1 MNILNRVKN
10 FHPGPVCKAVV
21 LFVVLFGLALVFGI
35 LPIEYNRKEDA
46 SMFWV
51 NVFDIAWLLLYLA
64 SWIQLIRVE
73 KIFNRNYPHKPGGL
87 GVSFRSQPKPAYPVR
102 AVLSDITRRALMV
115 IFMTLAVILLFSSC
129 VLWCASSVIN

>member
-1 MNILNRVKN
+1 MNILNRVKS
-10 FHPGPVCKAVV
+10 FHPGPVFKAVV
-21 LFVVLFGLALVFGI
+21 LFVVLFGLAFVFGI

-87 GVSFRSQPKPAYPVR
+87 GVSFRSQPKPAHPVR
-102 AVLSDITRRALMV
+102 AILSDITRRALMV

-129 VLWCASSVIN
+129 VLWCASAVN

>member
-1 MNILNRVKN
+1 MNILNRIKS

-21 LFVVLFGLALVFGI
+21 LFVVLFGLALAFGI

-46 SMFWV
+46 SLFWV

-64 SWIQLIRVE
+64 SWIQLIRVD
-73 KIFNRNYPHKPGGL
+73 KIFKRTYPNKPGFL
-87 GVSFRSQPKPAYPVR
+87 AKPAYPVR
-102 AVLSDITRRALMV
+102 AGLSDITRRVLMV
-115 IFMTLAVILLFSSC
+115 LFTTLAVILLFSSC

>member
-10 FHPGPVCKAVV
+10 FHPGPVCKAVI
-21 LFVVLFGLALVFGI
+21 LFVVLFGLALAFGI

-64 SWIQLIRVE
+64 SWIQLIRVDR
-73 KIFNRNYPHKPGGL
+73 IFKRTYPNKSGFL
-87 GVSFRSQPKPAYPVR
+87 AKPAHPVR
-102 AVLSDITRRALMV
+102 AVLSDITSRALMV
-115 IFMTLAVILLFSSC
+115 VFMTLAVILLFSSC
-129 VLWCASSVIN
+129 VLWCASAVD